1 MPSKKQK
8 RENKNEQKQH
18 EQSEQKKVQE
28 EEMSWEVGT
37 NKRGSLKSQLQNEKH
52 EEKLRLKQETKEIL
66 EAEEEILGSGKKSKS
81 KKSKSDD
88 LFLLNQALS
97 GAPKTKVQIQK
108 ENEMKAKVERNKQEE
123 NRLLEN
129 EERKQRELQ
138 EEKEYKYK
146 NIVKQDAF
154 KTIESDVI
162 GTIDDALSVLD
173 FSDEVIQNNNDFK
186 YFYNKQLVILQ
197 TENPNLRKNQY
208 NEHIYKLWKRSI
220 ENPNNQ
226 N

>member
-8 RENKNEQKQH
+8 RENRAEQKYQDQL
-18 EQSEQKKVQE
+18 EEKKVQE
-28 EEMSWEVGT
+28 EERSWENGT
-37 NKRGSLKSQLQNEKH
+37 NKRGVLKSQLQHEKH
-52 EEKLRLKQETKEIL
+52 EEKMRLKQESRDL
-66 EAEEEILGSGKKSKS
+66 LAQEEELLGSGKKSKS

-97 GAPKTKVQIQK
+97 SAPKTKLQIQK
-108 ENEMKAKVERNKQEE
+108 ENEMKAKMERKKQEE
-123 NRLLEN
+123 KRLLEN
-129 EERKQRELQ
+129 EERKQRELH

-146 NIVKQDAF
+146 NIVKQNAF
-154 KTIESDVI
+154 DTIERDDI
-162 GTIDDALSVLD
+162 GTFDDALSVLD
-173 FSDEVIQNNNDFK
+173 FSDEVIQNNNEFK
-186 YFYNKQLVILQ
+186 HFYNKQLVILQ

-208 NEHIYKLWKRSI
+208 NEHIFKLWKRSI

>member
-8 RENKNEQKQH
+8 REIRAEQKYQDQL
-18 EQSEQKKVQE
+18 EEKKVQE
-28 EEMSWEVGT
+28 EERSWENGT
-37 NKRGSLKSQLQNEKH
+37 NKRGVLKSQLQNEKH
-52 EEKLRLKQETKEIL
+52 EEKMRLKQETKEML
-66 EAEEEILGSGKKSKS
+66 EAEEEILGSGKKLKS

-97 GAPKTKVQIQK
+97 SAPKTKAQIQK
-108 ENEMKAKVERNKQEE
+108 ENETMAKEERKKQEE
-123 NRLLEN
+123 KRLLEN

-154 KTIESDVI
+154 KTIERDVI

-173 FSDEVIQNNNDFK
+173 FSDEVIQNNNEFK
-186 YFYNKQLVILQ
+186 QFYDKQLVTLQ

-208 NEHIYKLWKRSI
+208 KEHIFKLWKRSI

>member
-52 EEKLRLKQETKEIL
+52 EEKMRLKQETKEML

-97 GAPKTKVQIQK
+97 SAPKTRAQIQK
-108 ENEMKAKVERNKQEE
+108 ESEMKAKDERKKQEE
-123 NRLLEN
+123 KHLLEN

-173 FSDEVIQNNNDFK
+173 FSDEVIQNNNEFK
-186 YFYNKQLVILQ
+186 QFYNKQLIILQ

-208 NEHIYKLWKRSI
+208 KEHIYKLWKRSI

>member
-8 RENKNEQKQH
+8 REIRAEQKYQDQL
-18 EQSEQKKVQE
+18 EEKKVQE
-28 EEMSWEVGT
+28 EERSWENGT
-37 NKRGSLKSQLQNEKH
+37 NKRGVLKSQLQNEKH
-52 EEKLRLKQETKEIL
+52 EEKMRLKRETKEML

-81 KKSKSDD
+81 KKYKNDD

-97 GAPKTKVQIQK
+97 SAPKTKAQIQK
-108 ENEMKAKVERNKQEE
+108 ENETKAKEERKKQEE
-123 NRLLEN
+123 DRLLEN
-129 EERKQRELQ
+129 EKRKQRELQ

-162 GTIDDALSVLD
+162 GTIDDALIVLD
-173 FSDEVIQNNNDFK
+173 FSDEVIQNNNEFK
-186 YFYNKQLVILQ
+186 QFYNKQLVILQ

-208 NEHIYKLWKRSI
+208 KEHIYKLWKRSI

>member
-8 RENKNEQKQH
+8 REIRAEQKYQDQL
-18 EQSEQKKVQE
+18 EEKKVQE
-28 EEMSWEVGT
+28 EERSWENGT
-37 NKRGSLKSQLQNEKH
+37 NKRGVLKSQLQNEKH
-52 EEKLRLKQETKEIL
+52 EEKMRLKQETKEL
-66 EAEEEILGSGKKSKS
+66 LAQEEEILVSGKKSKS
-81 KKSKSDD
+81 KKSKNDD

-97 GAPKTKVQIQK
+97 SAPKTKAQIQK
-108 ENEMKAKVERNKQEE
+108 ENETKAKEERKKQEE
-123 NRLLEN
+123 DRLLEN

-162 GTIDDALSVLD
+162 GTIDDALIVLD
-173 FSDEVIQNNNDFK
+173 FSDEVIQNNNEFK
-186 YFYNKQLVILQ
+186 QFYNKQLIILQ
-197 TENPNLRKNQY
+197 SENPNLRKNQY
-208 NEHIYKLWKRSI
+208 KEHIYKLWKRSI